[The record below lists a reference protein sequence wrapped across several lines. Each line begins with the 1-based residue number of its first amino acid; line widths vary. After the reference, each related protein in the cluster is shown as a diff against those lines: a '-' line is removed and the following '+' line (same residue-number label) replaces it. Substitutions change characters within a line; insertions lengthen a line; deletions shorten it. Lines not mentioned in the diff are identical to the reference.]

1 MMLPANATP
10 RSPRPGFRTVRSSW
24 FAIRLNLRV
33 LTLSVLALG
42 LLALL
47 AIWAISLGSYE
58 MSYADV
64 IRAISGRGTED
75 QNFVVQT
82 IRLPRTICAVMIGA
96 ALAMSGA
103 IFQGLVRNPLVSPDV
118 IGINGGASLLAVIW
132 IIYGLNADFLPVA
145 AFTGAATAAAL
156 VYGLTWKRGIDTAR
170 LILVGIG
177 IGAAVNA
184 AITFITIRFPVEIVR
199 PATVWTMG
207 SVYASS
213 WRDVTVLSVSLVLLT
228 IVSVV
233 LARSLRVL
241 QLGDD
246 ITRGLGLPL
255 EQTRLGLILAGCG
268 LAGVAVAIAGPI
280 GFVALM
286 VPHIARILAG
296 PVSGTVLVFT
306 GILGAVFLL
315 AADMIANHFLPVPLP
330 VGVVTAA
337 VGAPYFLLLLY
348 RSNVR

>member
-1 MMLPANATP
+1 MMVTANSSG
-10 RSPRPGFRTVRSSW
+10 SPRPGFRTVRSPW
-24 FAIRLNLRV
+24 YAIRLNVRV
-33 LTLSVLALG
+33 LMLSLGALAMLAVLVV
-42 LLALL
+42 
-47 AIWAISLGSYE
+47 WAISLGSYE
-58 MSYADV
+58 MAYPDV
-64 IRAISGRGTED
+64 IRAIAGNGTAD

-82 IRLPRTICAVMIGA
+82 IRLPRTICAIMIGA

-103 IFQGLVRNPLVSPDV
+103 IFQGLVRNPLVSPDI

-145 AFTGAATAAAL
+145 AFAGAVTTAAL
-156 VYGLTWKRGIDTAR
+156 IYGLTWKRGIDPAR
-170 LILVGIG
+170 MILVGIG

-184 AITFITIRFPVEIVR
+184 ATTFVTIRFPVEIVR

-213 WRDVTVLSVSLVLLT
+213 WRDVVVITSSLIVLT
-228 IVSVV
+228 IISVV
-233 LARSLRVL
+233 LARLLRVL

-268 LAGVAVAIAGPI
+268 LAAVAVAIAGPI

-286 VPHIARILAG
+286 VPHIARMLAG

-306 GILGAVFLL
+306 GIIGAVFLL
-315 AADMIANHFLPVPLP
+315 FADVVANHMLPVDLP

-348 RSNVR
+348 RSNAR